1 MNTQKSIYNKLFKEQ
16 ATELASHKIDLAL
29 LDQTRALVSILGD
42 AGRKYDDEFKK
53 YNSALSNLK
62 DLTITLEQTK
72 DKIDERAKKISS
84 MEKELGLNTNQGKEF
99 QDFAANFLK
108 NTIKNISFK

>member
-1 MNTQKSIYNKLFKEQ
+1 MNTLKSVFSKIAEDK
-16 ATELASHKIDLAL
+16 TELAKHEVELAL
-29 LDQTRALVSILGD
+29 LDETKVLVSILGD
-42 AGRKYDDEFKK
+42 TGRKYDDEFKK

-62 DLTITLEQTK
+62 NLTITLEQTK

-99 QDFAANFLK
+99 QNFAANFLK